1 MILTQGE
8 KMVWAA
14 AFVDS
19 LRQHAEDIL
28 ASEVME
34 RKDGHPDEEALAVSA
49 SVEAA
54 FMAVDGLRECAKT
67 YRSTVAGGGD
77 EQMLRAML
85 GDEG

>member
-14 AFVDS
+14 AFVSGLDLVRKGGRDDDS
-19 LRQHAEDIL
+19 PNAIIWACARAARMVDLMRRGKEFVTAELPSND
-28 ASEVME
+28 SGPE
-34 RKDGHPDEEALAVSA
+34 
-49 SVEAA
+49 
-54 FMAVDGLRECAKT
+54 
-67 YRSTVAGGGD
+67 D